1 LSHNMFA
8 NPNACR
14 PLTRTISG
22 IGLALAAVGAI
33 GLGCGVAGAAPQQ
46 PLLVDDPVP
55 VPTPAGP
62 NPTNAVNI
70 ANAIFGELD
79 AVLNAV
85 FPGSGSV
92 FMPSDSGTNSLVPG
106 TGYPG
111 AVPGQ
116 TPGVPSYPGT
126 VPPGYPSSVV
136 PGQTPGQ
143 PGYPSAVPPGYP
155 TSVAPAQA
163 PGVPSSPSPLL
174 PGQGAVP
181 GSPPPVA
188 PGLPFPSPST
198 LGQVSP
204 QQAVPVV

>member
-14 PLTRTISG
+14 PFTRTTLG
-22 IGLALAAVGAI
+22 IGLALAAIGAI
-33 GLGCGVAGAAPQQ
+33 WLGCGVAAAAPQQ

-79 AVLNAV
+79 VVLNAV

-92 FMPSDSGTNSLVPG
+92 FMPADAGTNSLLPG
-106 TGYPG
+106 SAYPG
-111 AVPGQ
+111 VASPGQ
-116 TPGVPSYPGT
+116 TPGL
-126 VPPGYPSSVV
+126 
-136 PGQTPGQ
+136 

-155 TSVAPAQA
+155 TSVAPGQV
-163 PGVPSSPSPLL
+163 PGLPGSPAPLL
-174 PGQGAVP
+174 PGQAATVP
-181 GSPPPVA
+181 GSPAPVA
-188 PGLPFPSPST
+188 PGLPFPPPST

-204 QQAVPVV
+204 GQKVPVV